1 MEKKVMYNGQLL
13 TLTRFWATEE
23 PCLRVTNPQQ
33 IKMPKVEFAGGYPN
47 EYYIFLKNLTKAE
60 LEQITS
66 LDGSPLDITKEL
78 CDI

>member
-33 IKMPKVEFAGGYPN
+33 IN
-47 EYYIFLKNLTKAE
+47 IFLKNLTKAE